1 MHKKQM
7 DDGSYLLVS
16 QHISKRENQVAA
28 ASANSSTIQS
38 SMRKTFES
46 NLFVKN
52 IPAEIKEEELRALFE
67 EVGPVISIKLRQ
79 GKYFNPSAAY
89 RQYFILY
96 KDIECAKKAIQR
108 FDQSTPFGARALSVQ
123 FWMPTNELHQERE

>member
-1 MHKKQM
+1 
-7 DDGSYLLVS
+7 
-16 QHISKRENQVAA
+16 
-28 ASANSSTIQS
+28 
-38 SMRKTFES
+38 MRKTYES

-52 IPAEIKEEELRALFE
+52 IPSDIAEEEIVKLFE

-96 KDIECAKKAIQR
+96 KDIECAKRAIQR
-108 FDQSTPFGARALSVQ
+108 YD
-123 FWMPTNELHQERE
+123 